1 MRKFSTVKMGSY
13 GTDVTVLQS
22 MLRALQYRGADG
34 KALDITGVCDKNLV
48 YAINAFQEIQRAYG
62 VECGTNGKNDSSF
75 GPACWKRL
83 LGVE

>member
-48 YAINAFQEIQRAYG
+48 YAINTFQEIQRAYG
-62 VECGTNGKNDSSF
+62 VECGTSGKNDSSF
-75 GPACWKRL
+75 GPACWNRL
-83 LGVE
+83 LGV

>member
-13 GTDVTVLQS
+13 GTAVTVLQS

-34 KALDITGVCDKNLV
+34 KALDITGVCDKDLV
-48 YAINAFQEIQRAYG
+48 YAINTFQEIQRAYG

-83 LGVE
+83 LGV